1 MEEGTLETD
10 IDQLLN
16 LLKKE
21 DKLPL
26 EEVASRLN
34 VSMEVVQTWIDFLV
48 EEGIIGIEY
57 KFTKPFVFMIRDKKA
72 EPLEEED
79 ENWEKAKKTFY
90 MSSLEKNV
98 PEDQISTGW
107 KQKATRILEGKK
119 EFFFTEAKR
128 RRAKNPEALW
138 ESYKEK
144 VLSV

>member
-57 KFTKPFVFMIRDKKA
+57 KFTKPFVFIIRDEKT
-72 EPLEEED
+72 EPIESEN
-79 ENWEKAKKTFY
+79 ENWEREKKRFY
-90 MSSLEKNV
+90 MEALEKNV
-98 PEDQISTGW
+98 SEDQISTGW
-107 KQKATRILEGKK
+107 KQKVNQILEGKK
-119 EFFFTEAKR
+119 EFFYAEAKR
-128 RRAKNPEALW
+128 
-138 ESYKEK
+138 
-144 VLSV
+144 

>member
-48 EEGIIGIEY
+48 EEGIIGVEY

-72 EPLEEED
+72 EPLEEE
-79 ENWEKAKKTFY
+79 EETWEKAKKRFY
-90 MSSLEKNV
+90 LEALEKNV
-98 PEDQISTGW
+98 PEDQIATNW
-107 KQKATRILEGKK
+107 KQRVNELLEAKR
-119 EFFFTEAKR
+119 EFFFTEAQR
-128 RRAKNPEALW
+128 RGIKNPESIW
-138 ESYKEK
+138 KFYKEK
-144 VLSV
+144 ALSL

>member
-26 EEVASRLN
+26 EEVASRLS
-34 VSMEVVQTWIDFLV
+34 VSMDVVQTWVDFLV
-48 EEGIIGIEY
+48 EEGIIGVEY

-72 EPLEEED
+72 ESIEEE
-79 ENWEKAKKTFY
+79 EETWEKAKKRFY
-90 MSSLEKNV
+90 MESLEKNV
-98 PEDQISTGW
+98 PEDQIATSW
-107 KQKATRILEGKK
+107 KQKVSKLLEEKK
-119 EFFFTEAKR
+119 EFFFIEAQHKGI
-128 RRAKNPEALW
+128 KNPDPLW
-138 ESYKEK
+138 NAYKER